1 MHTDSC
7 HYKPYISNETRSIMR
22 MNRKKKTV
30 YVKYQLDI
38 KNFNWNK
45 ELCFVMRNE
54 WMRCGDS
61 DMKYA
66 TEEKRKVAFIV

>member
-45 ELCFVMRNE
+45 ELCFVMRN
-54 WMRCGDS
+54 
-61 DMKYA
+61 
-66 TEEKRKVAFIV
+66 

>member
-1 MHTDSC
+1 
-7 HYKPYISNETRSIMR
+7 MR

-45 ELCFVMRNE
+45 ELCFVMRN
-54 WMRCGDS
+54 
-61 DMKYA
+61 
-66 TEEKRKVAFIV
+66 